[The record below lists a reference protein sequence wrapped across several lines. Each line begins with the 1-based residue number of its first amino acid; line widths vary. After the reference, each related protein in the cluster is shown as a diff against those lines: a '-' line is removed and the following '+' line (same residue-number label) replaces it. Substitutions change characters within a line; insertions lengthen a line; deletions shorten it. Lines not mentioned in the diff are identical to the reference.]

1 MFGGVLTVRERLED
15 ILFIGACV
23 VVGEIGMHG
32 DAAKLAHL
40 GMVQVRIRD
49 VLPDD
54 IRIDAHLESLADLV
68 CLPLGEVSLRE
79 DFGCWQAQVHGQ
91 VVERR
96 HDVLNLVPVQRV
108 LDVAFVKRKHLEARE
123 LAVEAVAEVYGD
135 VLTGLDDVRV
145 DFRLGHEAHGGAQ
158 ILWRSAVVEDGVHRL
173 LDCTQYVHGVRV
185 IGHIH
190 EAVAGEVIAVDRIPC
205 DGRVARYSVIDVTE
219 VEAQQLQHVGDVL
232 VVCHGV
238 FLPFYHDGL
247 LYTYT
252 MEWSSRAGES
262 STRPSASFS
271 EAARA
276 SLAAV
281 FRLTGLAFAAISAS
295 CFSQTNLVTT
305 LRASPRR
312 G

>member
-1 MFGGVLTVRERLED
+1 MLGGVLTVRERLED

-23 VVGEIGMHG
+23 VVGEVGMHG

-40 GMVQVRIRD
+40 GMVQDRVRD
-49 VLPDD
+49 VFPDD
-54 IRIDAHLESLADLV
+54 VRIDAYLESLANLV
-68 CLPLGEVSLRE
+68 CLPLGVVSLRD
-79 DFGCWQAQVHGQ
+79 DFGCWQTHVHGQ
-91 VVERR
+91 VVECR

-108 LDVAFVKRKHLEARE
+108 LDVAFVERKHLEARE

-145 DFRLGHEAHGGAQ
+145 DFRLGHEAHGGAKVVCVA
-158 ILWRSAVVEDGVHRL
+158 AVVEDGVHRL
-173 LDCTQYVHGVRV
+173 LDGTQHVHGVRI

-238 FLPFYHDGL
+238 FLPFYHDGF
-247 LYTYT
+247 LYIYT
-252 MEWSSRAGES
+252 MEGSSRAGEPVS
-262 STRPSASFS
+262 RPSASFS
-271 EAARA
+271 EAARDA
-276 SLAAV
+276 
-281 FRLTGLAFAAISAS
+281 
-295 CFSQTNLVTT
+295 
-305 LRASPRR
+305 
-312 G
+312 